1 MRKLVRK
8 KMTKNRWILLF
19 MAGLGLAF
27 LIVFNYIPMFGIILA
42 FKDGD
47 YVINIKDAIFN
58 SKFVGLDNFK
68 RFLTDPEFFGVVWN
82 TLGLNLLSLVIT
94 FPAPIFFALL
104 INEIKNVHYKRI
116 VQTISYFPFFLSWI
130 IFGGIVSSMLDSQ
143 TGIINELLVKTK
155 IVNTPVNFGK
165 SEYFW
170 GLIIVTGLLKGVG
183 WGSMVYVAAIAG
195 IDQAMYEAA
204 EIDGAN
210 RWCKMSRITFP
221 CILPTVTVYLIL
233 SVSNLLNSG
242 FDQIWVFRNQMNLDK
257 SEVIDTYVYKYGILK
272 NQYSYTT
279 AIGLLKSIIAFI
291 LLTSSNALSK
301 KLAGRGIF

>member
-94 FPAPIFFALL
+94 FPAPIIFALL
-104 INEIKNVHYKRI
+104 INEIRNAHYKRV